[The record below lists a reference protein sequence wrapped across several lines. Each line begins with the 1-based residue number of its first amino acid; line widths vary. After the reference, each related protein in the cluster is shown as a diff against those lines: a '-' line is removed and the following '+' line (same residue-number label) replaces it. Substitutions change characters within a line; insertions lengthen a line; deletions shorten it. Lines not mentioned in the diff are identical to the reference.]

1 MVGNSGWASN
11 QALGFSGNR
20 NLLLNMINWLSSDED
35 LISIRPKEPED
46 RRITLTRQQF
56 RMVQSVSQFILPL
69 IVIVDRRDGLV
80 EDGDNREAV
89 TMRFRGLLVAVVLLA
104 ALGVGLYFSN
114 KQKAAEAAKPPSDT
128 PPKILALTEGDITK
142 VALKKKGADETV
154 LEKANGKWQITA
166 PKPYPA
172 DQDPANQLVTA
183 AANVSSDRVVEDKAS
198 NLSAYGLNAP
208 SLEVDIT
215 GKGGKVSK
223 LKFGDDTPTN
233 SGSYAMLEGDPRV
246 FTVASY
252 VKTGLDKSVND
263 LRDKR
268 LLTFDQDKLSRVELI
283 AKKQDI
289 EFGRDKDQW
298 QIVKPKPLRADGL
311 QVDEMLRKLKD
322 AKMDLTL
329 SDDDAK
335 KAAAAF
341 ASGTP
346 VATVKL
352 TDPSGTQQIE
362 IRKSAGAGNKTDDY
376 YAKSS
381 IVAGVFKATP
391 DLGMGVDKALDD
403 FRNKKL
409 FDFGFNDPSK
419 IEMHANG
426 KFLWLPERRRRLVLE
441 RQEDGQHQRASPSRQ
456 IARPFRQ

>member
-1 MVGNSGWASN
+1 
-11 QALGFSGNR
+11 
-20 NLLLNMINWLSSDED
+20 
-35 LISIRPKEPED
+35 
-46 RRITLTRQQF
+46 
-56 RMVQSVSQFILPL
+56 
-69 IVIVDRRDGLV
+69 
-80 EDGDNREAV
+80 
-89 TMRFRGLLVAVVLLA
+89 
-104 ALGVGLYFSN
+104 
-114 KQKAAEAAKPPSDT
+114 
-128 PPKILALTEGDITK
+128 
-142 VALKKKGADETV
+142 
-154 LEKANGKWQITA
+154 
-166 PKPYPA
+166 
-172 DQDPANQLVTA
+172 
-183 AANVSSDRVVEDKAS
+183 VVEDKAS
-198 NLSAYGLNAP
+198 NISAYGLNAP
-208 SLEVDIT
+208 NLEVDIT

-252 VKTGLDKSVND
+252 VKTGVDKSVND

-268 LLTFDQDKLSRVELI
+268 LLAFDEAKLSRVELV

-329 SDDDAK
+329 SEDDSK

-362 IRKSAGAGNKTDDY
+362 VRKSTGAGKTDDY

-381 IVAGVFKATP
+381 VVAGVFKATP
-391 DLGMGVDKALDD
+391 ELGMGVDKALDD

-426 KFLWLPERRRRLVLE
+426 KFFGLQKGGDDWFSNGKKMDSTSVQAFLDKLRDLA
-441 RQEDGQHQRASPSRQ
+441 ASKFIDSGSLGAPTIDITVVSNNGKLTEKLL
-456 IARPFRQ
+456 IAKQGADYVAGRENEPALYGLDAKAVNDLSQAASDVKPAPPAKK

>member
-1 MVGNSGWASN
+1 M
-11 QALGFSGNR
+11 
-20 NLLLNMINWLSSDED
+20 
-35 LISIRPKEPED
+35 
-46 RRITLTRQQF
+46 RI
-56 RMVQSVSQFILPL
+56 
-69 IVIVDRRDGLV
+69 
-80 EDGDNREAV
+80 
-89 TMRFRGLLVAVVLLA
+89 RGLLVAVVLLA

-114 KQKAAEAAKPPSDT
+114 KDKAAEAAKPPADA

-142 VALKKKGADETV
+142 VTLKKKGADETV

-172 DQDPANQLVTA
+172 DQDTASQLVAST
-183 AANVSSDRVVEDKAS
+183 ANVSGDRVVEDKAS
-198 NLSAYGLNAP
+198 NLSAYGLNTP
-208 SLEVDIT
+208 MLEVDIT

-223 LKFGDDTPTN
+223 LKIGDDTPTN
-233 SGSYAMLEGDPRV
+233 SGSYAIVDGDPRV

-252 VKTGLDKSVND
+252 VKTGVDKSLND

-268 LLTFDQDKLSRVELI
+268 LLRFDQDKLSRVELI

-322 AKMDLTL
+322 AKMDLAL

-352 TDPSGTQQIE
+352 TDPSGTQEIE
-362 IRKSAGAGNKTDDY
+362 IHKNKDDY

-381 IVAGVFKATP
+381 VAPGVFKTTP
-391 DLGMGVDKALDD
+391 ELGAGVDKALDD

-409 FDFGFNDPSK
+409 FDFGFNDPGK
-419 IEMHANG
+419 IQMHANG
-426 KFLWLPERRRRLVLE
+426 KSFDFQKGGDDWFSNGKKMDSTSIQSFVDKLRDLAATKFLDTPSLGASTADISVVSNNGKLTEKLLIAKQGSDYVAQRQNEPAIYGLDTKTVDDLV
-441 RQEDGQHQRASPSRQ
+441 QAASDVKP
-456 IARPFRQ
+456 APPVKK

>member
-1 MVGNSGWASN
+1 M
-11 QALGFSGNR
+11 
-20 NLLLNMINWLSSDED
+20 
-35 LISIRPKEPED
+35 
-46 RRITLTRQQF
+46 RI
-56 RMVQSVSQFILPL
+56 
-69 IVIVDRRDGLV
+69 
-80 EDGDNREAV
+80 
-89 TMRFRGLLVAVVLLA
+89 RGLLVAVVLLA

-114 KQKAAEAAKPPSDT
+114 KDKAAEAAKPPADA

-142 VALKKKGADETV
+142 VTLKKKGADETV

-172 DQDPANQLVTA
+172 DQDTASQLVAST
-183 AANVSSDRVVEDKAS
+183 ANVSGDRVVEDKAS

-208 SLEVDIT
+208 TLEVDIT

-223 LKFGDDTPTN
+223 LKIGDDTPTN
-233 SGSYAMLEGDPRV
+233 SGSYAIVDGDPRV

-252 VKTGLDKSVND
+252 VKTGVDKSLND

-268 LLTFDQDKLSRVELI
+268 LLRFDQDKLSRVELI

-322 AKMDLTL
+322 AKMDLAL

-352 TDPSGTQQIE
+352 TDPSGTQEIE
-362 IRKSAGAGNKTDDY
+362 IHKNKDDY
-376 YAKSS
+376 YAKST
-381 IVAGVFKATP
+381 VAPGVFKTTP
-391 DLGMGVDKALDD
+391 ELGAGVDKALDD

-409 FDFGFNDPSK
+409 FDFGFNDPGK
-419 IEMHANG
+419 IQMHANG
-426 KFLWLPERRRRLVLE
+426 KSFDFQKGGDDWFSNGKKMDSTSIQSFVDKLRDLAATKFLDTPSLGASTADITVVSNNGKLTEKLLIAKQGSDYVAQRQNEPAIYGLDTKAVDDLV
-441 RQEDGQHQRASPSRQ
+441 QAASDVKP
-456 IARPFRQ
+456 APPVKK

>member
-1 MVGNSGWASN
+1 M
-11 QALGFSGNR
+11 
-20 NLLLNMINWLSSDED
+20 
-35 LISIRPKEPED
+35 
-46 RRITLTRQQF
+46 RI
-56 RMVQSVSQFILPL
+56 
-69 IVIVDRRDGLV
+69 
-80 EDGDNREAV
+80 
-89 TMRFRGLLVAVVLLA
+89 RGLLVAVVLLA

-114 KQKAAEAAKPPSDT
+114 KEKAAEAAKPPADA

-142 VALKKKGADETV
+142 VTLKKKGADETV
-154 LEKANGKWQITA
+154 LEKANGKWQISA

-172 DQDPANQLVTA
+172 DQDTASQLVAST
-183 AANVSSDRVVEDKAS
+183 ANVSGDRVVEDNKAS
-198 NLSAYGLNAP
+198 NLSAYGLNSP
-208 SLEVDIT
+208 TLEVDIT

-223 LKFGDDTPTN
+223 LKIGDDTPTN
-233 SGSYAMLEGDPRV
+233 SGSYAIVDGDPRV

-252 VKTGLDKSVND
+252 VKTGVDKSLND

-268 LLTFDQDKLSRVELI
+268 LLRFDQDKLSRVELI

-322 AKMDLTL
+322 AKMDLAL

-352 TDPSGTQQIE
+352 TDPSGTQEIE
-362 IRKSAGAGNKTDDY
+362 IHKNKDDY

-381 IVAGVFKATP
+381 VAPGVFKTTP
-391 DLGMGVDKALDD
+391 ELGAGVDKALDD

-409 FDFGFNDPSK
+409 FDFGFNDPGK
-419 IEMHANG
+419 IQMHANG
-426 KFLWLPERRRRLVLE
+426 KSFDFQKGGDDWFSNGKKMDSTSIQSFVDKLRDLAATKFLDTPSLGASTADITVVSNNGKLTEKLLIAKQGSDYVAE
-441 RQEDGQHQRASPSRQ
+441 RQNEPAIYALDTKTVDELVQAASDVKP
-456 IARPFRQ
+456 APPVKK

>member
-1 MVGNSGWASN
+1 
-11 QALGFSGNR
+11 
-20 NLLLNMINWLSSDED
+20 
-35 LISIRPKEPED
+35 
-46 RRITLTRQQF
+46 
-56 RMVQSVSQFILPL
+56 
-69 IVIVDRRDGLV
+69 
-80 EDGDNREAV
+80 
-89 TMRFRGLLVAVVLLA
+89 MRFRGLLVAVVLLA

-114 KQKAAEAAKPPSDT
+114 KEKAAEAAKPPADA

-142 VALKKKGADETV
+142 VAIKKKGADETV
-154 LEKANGKWQITA
+154 LEKANGKWQMIA
-166 PKPYPA
+166 PKAYPA
-172 DQDPANQLVTA
+172 DQDTASQLVA
-183 AANVSSDRVVEDKAS
+183 SAANVSADRVVEDKAA
-198 NLSAYGLNAP
+198 NLSAYGLNSPAI
-208 SLEVDIT
+208 EVDIT

-223 LKFGDDTPTN
+223 LEIGDDTPTN
-233 SGSYAMLEGDPRV
+233 SGSYAMLQGDPRV

-252 VKTGLDKSVND
+252 VKTGIDKSAND

-289 EFGRDKDQW
+289 EFGRDKDRW

-329 SDDDAK
+329 SDEDAK

-362 IRKSAGAGNKTDDY
+362 VRKVKDDY

-381 IVAGVFKATP
+381 VVAGVFKATP
-391 DLGMGVDKALDD
+391 ELGMGVDKSLDD

-409 FDFGFNDPSK
+409 FDFGFNDPSR

-426 KFLWLPERRRRLVLE
+426 KTFAFQKGGDDWFSNGKKMDSVSVQSFLDKLRDLSASKFIDTGTLGVPAIDITVVSNNAKLTEKLSIAK
-441 RQEDGQHQRASPSRQ
+441 QGADYIAQRENEPALYGLDAKTVDDLSQAASDVKP
-456 IARPFRQ
+456 APPAKK

>member
-1 MVGNSGWASN
+1 
-11 QALGFSGNR
+11 
-20 NLLLNMINWLSSDED
+20 
-35 LISIRPKEPED
+35 
-46 RRITLTRQQF
+46 
-56 RMVQSVSQFILPL
+56 
-69 IVIVDRRDGLV
+69 
-80 EDGDNREAV
+80 
-89 TMRFRGLLVAVVLLA
+89 MRFRGLLVAVLLLA

-114 KQKAAEAAKPPSDT
+114 KEKAAEAAKPPSDA
-128 PPKILALTEGDITK
+128 PPKILALTEGDVTK
-142 VALKKKGADETV
+142 IALKKKGADETV
-154 LEKANGKWQITA
+154 VEKAHDKWQLTS

-172 DQDPANQLVTA
+172 DITAVSQLLTA
-183 AANVSSDRVVEDKAS
+183 AANVSGDRIVEDKAS
-198 NLSAYGLNAP
+198 NLSAYGLNSPA
-208 SLEVDIT
+208 LEVDIT

-223 LKFGDDTPTN
+223 LEIGDDTPTN
-233 SGSYAMLEGDPRV
+233 SGSYAMLAGDPRV
-246 FTVASY
+246 YTVASY
-252 VKTGLDKSVND
+252 VKTGLDKSSND

-335 KAAAAF
+335 KAATAF

-352 TDPSGTQQIE
+352 TDPSGTQQID
-362 IRKSAGAGNKTDDY
+362 IHKDKDDY
-376 YAKSS
+376 YVKSS
-381 IVAGVFKATP
+381 VVAGVFKATP
-391 DLGMGVDKALDD
+391 ELGMGVDKSLDD

-419 IEMHANG
+419 IDMHANG
-426 KFLWLPERRRRLVLE
+426 KTYAFQKGGEDWFSNGKKMDSTSVQSFLDKLRDLSASKFVDTGTLGAPTIDITVVSNNGKLTEKLLIAKQGVDYVAQRENEPALYAL
-441 RQEDGQHQRASPSRQ
+441 DGKTIDDLSQAASDVKP
-456 IARPFRQ
+456 APPAKK

>member
-1 MVGNSGWASN
+1 
-11 QALGFSGNR
+11 
-20 NLLLNMINWLSSDED
+20 
-35 LISIRPKEPED
+35 
-46 RRITLTRQQF
+46 
-56 RMVQSVSQFILPL
+56 
-69 IVIVDRRDGLV
+69 
-80 EDGDNREAV
+80 
-89 TMRFRGLLVAVVLLA
+89 MRFRGLLVAVVLLA
-104 ALGVGLYFSN
+104 ALGAGLYFSN
-114 KQKAAEAAKPPSDT
+114 KQKAAEAAKPPADA
-128 PPKILALTEGDITK
+128 PPKIVALTEGDITK

-154 LEKANGKWQITA
+154 LEKANGKWQLTE

-172 DQDPANQLVTA
+172 DQDTASQLV
-183 AANVSSDRVVEDKAS
+183 SSATNISGDRVVEDKAS
-198 NLSAYGLNAP
+198 NLSAYGLNSP

-223 LKFGDDTPTN
+223 FKLGDDTPTN
-233 SGSYAMLEGDPRV
+233 SGAYAMLDGDPRV
-246 FTVASY
+246 YSVASY
-252 VKTGLDKSVND
+252 VKTGIDKSLND

-322 AKMDLTL
+322 AKMDLTI

-341 ASGTP
+341 ASAMP

-352 TDPSGTQQIE
+352 TDPSGTQEIE
-362 IRKSAGAGNKTDDY
+362 IRKNKDDY

-391 DLGMGVDKALDD
+391 DLSMGVDKSLDD

-409 FDFGFNDPSK
+409 FNFGFNDPSK
-419 IEMHANG
+419 IELHANG
-426 KFLWLPERRRRLVLE
+426 KTYAFQKGGEDWFANGKKMDSTSVQSFVDKLRDLAASKFIDTGSLGSPTVDITVVSNSGKLTEKLLLAKQGSEYVAQRENEPALYGLE
-441 RQEDGQHQRASPSRQ
+441 SKSVDDLLQAASDVKP
-456 IARPFRQ
+456 APPAAKK

>member
-1 MVGNSGWASN
+1 
-11 QALGFSGNR
+11 
-20 NLLLNMINWLSSDED
+20 
-35 LISIRPKEPED
+35 
-46 RRITLTRQQF
+46 
-56 RMVQSVSQFILPL
+56 
-69 IVIVDRRDGLV
+69 
-80 EDGDNREAV
+80 
-89 TMRFRGLLVAVVLLA
+89 MRFRGLLVAVVLLA
-104 ALGVGLYFSN
+104 GLGIGLYFSN
-114 KQKAAEAAKPPSDT
+114 KEKAAEAAKPPTDA
-128 PPKILALTEGDITK
+128 PPKILALTEGDVTK
-142 VALKKKGADETV
+142 IAVKKKGGDETV
-154 LEKANGKWQITA
+154 VEKANGKWQLTS

-172 DQDPANQLVTA
+172 DITAVSQLLTA
-183 AANVSSDRVVEDKAS
+183 AANISGDRIVEDKAS

-223 LKFGDDTPTN
+223 LEIGDDTPTN
-233 SGSYAMLEGDPRV
+233 SGSYAMLAGDPRV
-246 FTVASY
+246 YTVASY
-252 VKTGLDKSVND
+252 VKTGLDKSSND

-268 LLTFDQDKLSRVELI
+268 LLTFDQDKLSRVELV

-298 QIVKPKPLRADGL
+298 QIVRPKPLRADGS

-322 AKMDLTL
+322 AKMDLTI

-341 ASGTP
+341 AAGTP

-352 TDPSGTQQIE
+352 TDPSGTQEID
-362 IRKSAGAGNKTDDY
+362 IRKNKDDY

-381 IVAGVFKATP
+381 VVAGVFKATP
-391 DLGMGVDKALDD
+391 ELGMGVDKSLDD

-419 IEMHANG
+419 IDMHANG
-426 KFLWLPERRRRLVLE
+426 KTFAFQKGGEDWFSNGKKMDSTSVQSFLDKLRDFAASKFIDTGSLGMPTVDITVVSNNGKLTEKLLIAKQGADYVA
-441 RQEDGQHQRASPSRQ
+441 QRENEPALYGLDAKTVDDLSQAASDVKP
-456 IARPFRQ
+456 APPAKK

>member
-1 MVGNSGWASN
+1 
-11 QALGFSGNR
+11 
-20 NLLLNMINWLSSDED
+20 
-35 LISIRPKEPED
+35 
-46 RRITLTRQQF
+46 
-56 RMVQSVSQFILPL
+56 
-69 IVIVDRRDGLV
+69 
-80 EDGDNREAV
+80 
-89 TMRFRGLLVAVVLLA
+89 MRFRGLLVAVILLA

-114 KQKAAEAAKPPSDT
+114 KEKAAEAAKPPADA
-128 PPKILALTEGDITK
+128 PPKILALMESDITK
-142 VALKKKGADETV
+142 VAIKKKGSDETD

-172 DQDPANQLVTA
+172 DQDPANQLVASA
-183 AANVSSDRVVEDKAS
+183 ASVTSDRVVEDKAT
-198 NLSAYGLNAP
+198 NLSSYGLNAP
-208 SLEVDIT
+208 TLEVDVT

-223 LKFGDDTPTN
+223 IKFGDDTPTN
-233 SGSYAMLEGDPRV
+233 SGAYAMLEGDPRV

-252 VKTGLDKSVND
+252 VKSGLDKSVND

-268 LLTFDQDKLSRVELI
+268 LLTFEQDKLSRVELI
-283 AKKQDI
+283 AKRQDI

-329 SDDDAK
+329 SDDDAR

-341 ASGTP
+341 ATGMP

-362 IRKSAGAGNKTDDY
+362 IRKVKDDY

-381 IVAGVFKATP
+381 VVPGVFKSTP
-391 DLGMGVDKALDD
+391 ELGTGVDKSLDD

-409 FDFGFNDPSK
+409 LDFGFNDPTK
-419 IEMHANG
+419 IDMHVNG
-426 KFLWLPERRRRLVLE
+426 KTYAFQKGGDDWFSNGKKMDSTSVQSFIDKLRDLSASKFIDTGSLGAPAIDLTVVSKTTEKLLIAKQGSDYVA
-441 RQEDGQHQRASPSRQ
+441 QRENEPALYGLDAKTVDDLSHAASDVKP
-456 IARPFRQ
+456 APPVKK

>member
-1 MVGNSGWASN
+1 M
-11 QALGFSGNR
+11 
-20 NLLLNMINWLSSDED
+20 
-35 LISIRPKEPED
+35 
-46 RRITLTRQQF
+46 RI
-56 RMVQSVSQFILPL
+56 
-69 IVIVDRRDGLV
+69 
-80 EDGDNREAV
+80 
-89 TMRFRGLLVAVVLLA
+89 RGLLVAVVLLA
-104 ALGVGLYFSN
+104 ALGVGVYFSN
-114 KQKAAEAAKPPSDT
+114 KEKAAEAAKPPADA

-142 VALKKKGADETV
+142 VTLKKKGADETV

-172 DQDPANQLVTA
+172 DQDTASQLVAST
-183 AANVSSDRVVEDKAS
+183 ANVSGDRVVEDKAS
-198 NLSAYGLNAP
+198 NLSAYGLNSP
-208 SLEVDIT
+208 ILEVDIT

-223 LKFGDDTPTN
+223 LKIGDDTPTN
-233 SGSYAMLEGDPRV
+233 SGSYAIVDGDPRV

-252 VKTGLDKSVND
+252 VKTGVDKSLND

-268 LLTFDQDKLSRVELI
+268 LLRFDQDKLSRVELI

-335 KAAAAF
+335 KAAAGF

-352 TDPSGTQQIE
+352 TDPSGTQEIE
-362 IRKSAGAGNKTDDY
+362 IHKNKDDY

-381 IVAGVFKATP
+381 VAPGVFKTTP
-391 DLGMGVDKALDD
+391 ELGAGVDKALDD

-409 FDFGFNDPSK
+409 FDFGFNDPGK
-419 IEMHANG
+419 IQMHANG
-426 KFLWLPERRRRLVLE
+426 KAFDFQKGGDDWFSNGKKMDSTSIQSFVDKLRDLAAAKFLDTPSLGASTADITVVSNNGKLTEKLLIAKQGSDYVAQRQNEPAIYGLDTKTVDDLV
-441 RQEDGQHQRASPSRQ
+441 QAASDVKP
-456 IARPFRQ
+456 APPVKK